1 MDHPHLSKRQL
12 VGSIIGMQITL
23 LLAAIDQ
30 TIVSTAM
37 PKIIADLNGFERYA
51 WVTTAYMLTST
62 ASLPIFG
69 KLSDL
74 YGRKVFMLG
83 AVALFIVASAL
94 CGFSGMYGG
103 TLSGAGFLGGVFG
116 DAINQLIFFRGLQ
129 GIGGGII
136 MGLAFAVIAD
146 LFPPAERGK
155 YQGLFSA
162 VFALAS
168 VIGPLVGGCLT
179 DSLSWRWV
187 FFVNIPIGIAALA
200 ILWFA
205 FPDLHERRPNISIDY
220 IGTATLVAWVVPL
233 LLALEWIPHTGFTTD
248 VGIALSAAAIFFSLF
263 IFIESKV
270 AEPIV
275 PIHLFRNPT
284 ISLSA
289 VVVVLLGMVMFSS
302 ILFLPLYMQ
311 VVQGLS
317 ATASGSMLMP
327 MSLGMTAFSAIGGQ
341 VVSRLGR
348 YKAVAIV
355 GTIICTIG
363 MALLCTM
370 SVSTNVWTVVGYSF
384 LIGTGLGITMPIYTL
399 AVQNQVERF
408 MMGAATASLQF
419 CRSVGGLLGAAVF
432 TAVLMAG
439 YGEQIQHYASVNAID
454 AHSISLA
461 ANPLKLA
468 GQHLSLDPSL
478 MREIKSAIVDSL
490 NDIFMVAVVMSGS
503 AIGLNLLLKDL
514 KLKGRKQ
521 PVSPAPADPELILP

>member
-1 MDHPHLSKRQL
+1 MDHPHLTKKQL
-12 VGSIIGMQITL
+12 IGSIVGMQITL

-83 AVALFIVASAL
+83 AVLLFIVASAL
-94 CGFSGMYGG
+94 CGFSGMMGNG
-103 TLSGAGFLGGVFG
+103 IFGNEIFG
-116 DAINQLIFFRGLQ
+116 DAINQLVFFRGLQ

-168 VIGPLVGGCLT
+168 VVGPLVGGWLT
-179 DSLSWRWV
+179 DSFSWRWV

-200 ILWFA
+200 ILWYA
-205 FPDLHERRPNISIDY
+205 FPDLHQRRPNVSIDY
-220 IGTATLVAWVVPL
+220 VGTATLVAWVVPL
-233 LLALEWIPHTGFTTD
+233 LLALEWIPHSGFTTN
-248 VGIALSAAAIFFSLF
+248 VGWALSAAAIFFSLF
-263 IFIESKV
+263 IFVESKV

-289 VVVVLLGMVMFSS
+289 VVVVLLGMVMFSP

-341 VVSRLGR
+341 VVSRLGK
-348 YKAVAIV
+348 YKMVSIV
-355 GTIICTIG
+355 GAVICTVG

-370 SVSTNVWTVVGYSF
+370 NVHTNVWAIVGCSF

-399 AVQNQVERF
+399 AVQNEVERF

-419 CRSVGGLLGAAVF
+419 CRSIGGLLGAAVF

-439 YGEQIQHYASVNAID
+439 YGEQIQSYAAANAID
-454 AHSISLA
+454 AHSLALA

-468 GQHLSLDPSL
+468 GQQLHLEPGL
-478 MREIKSAIVDSL
+478 MLEIKSAMVESL
-490 NDIFMVAVVMSGS
+490 KDIFMVALVMSVA
-503 AIGLNLLLKDL
+503 AIFLNAMFKDKRL
-514 KLKGRKQ
+514 QGRKQ
-521 PVSPAPADPELILP
+521 PVAPAPADPELILP

>member
-1 MDHPHLSKRQL
+1 MDHPHLTKRQL
-12 VGSIIGMQITL
+12 IGSIVGMQITL

-74 YGRKVFMLG
+74 YGRKVFLLG
-83 AVALFIVASAL
+83 AVVLFIVSSAL
-94 CGFSGMYGG
+94 CGFSGMFGSAVP
-103 TLSGAGFLGGVFG
+103 LAGMFFS
-116 DAINQLIFFRGLQ
+116 DAINQLVIFRGIQ

-146 LFPPAERGK
+146 LFPPAERAK

-168 VIGPLVGGCLT
+168 VIGPLVGGWLT

-205 FPDLHERRPNISIDY
+205 FPDLHQRRPKVSIDY
-220 IGTATLVAWVVPL
+220 VGTATLVAWVVPL
-233 LLALEWIPHTGFTTD
+233 LLALEWIPHTGFTNS
-248 VGIALSAAAIFFSLF
+248 VGWALSAAAIFFSLF
-263 IFIESKV
+263 IIVESRV
-270 AEPIV
+270 EEPIV
-275 PIHLFRNPT
+275 PVHLFRNPT
-284 ISLSA
+284 IALSA
-289 VVVVLLGMVMFSS
+289 VIVVLLGMVMFSS
-302 ILFLPLYMQ
+302 ILFLPLFMQ
-311 VVQGLS
+311 VVQGMS
-317 ATASGSMLMP
+317 ATVSGSMLMP
-327 MSLGMTAFSAIGGQ
+327 MSLGMTSFSAIGGQ
-341 VVSRLGR
+341 VVSRLGK
-348 YKAVAIV
+348 YKAAAIV
-355 GTIICTIG
+355 GTITCTIG

-370 SVSTNVWTVVGYSF
+370 QINTNVWLIVSYSF
-384 LIGTGLGITMPIYTL
+384 LIGAGLGITMPIYTL

-408 MMGAATASLQF
+408 MIGAATASLQF

-439 YGEQIQHYASVNAID
+439 YSEQIQQYANVNATD
-454 AHSISLA
+454 PQSLALA

-468 GQHLSLDPSL
+468 GQQLNLDPAL
-478 MREIKSAIVDSL
+478 MQEIKSSIVESL
-490 NDIFMVAVVMSGS
+490 KDIFKVALLMSGC
-503 AIGLNLLLKDL
+503 AIFLNTMLKDL
-514 KLKGRKQ
+514 RLQGRKQ
-521 PVSPAPADPELILP
+521 PVSPAPADPELIIP